1 MLLNHVGMIGERIM
15 KSIKYLVIG
24 GLVASL
30 IGCGNDAPSI
40 CIGYNDGVSRTA
52 NVVKTDCAYVAVP
65 IPTDVKNNLLDSGFN
80 KGGLNLNGTLLAN
93 ALRQEV
99 ILRISEI
106 ESKSK
111 DSKEPQNKDQKAQTS
126 ATASTIETVDT
137 NKPERSQIISELKHA
152 EEERLKAQVKLD
164 KLNLDDKER
173 IAEMYNELEH
183 LKQQIYNTPTQPQ
196 Q

>member
-1 MLLNHVGMIGERIM
+1 LVGC
-15 KSIKYLVIG
+15 S
-24 GLVASL
+24 
-30 IGCGNDAPSI
+30 NDDGPNI
-40 CIGYNDGVSRTA
+40 CVGINDGVSRTA
-52 NVVKTDCAYVAVP
+52 NVVRNDCAYVAVP
-65 IPTDVKNNLLDSGFN
+65 IPSDVKNNLLDSGLN

-111 DSKEPQNKDQKAQTS
+111 DSKESQNKGPTVNTS
-126 ATASTIETVDT
+126 VTTNTIETVDT
-137 NKPERSQIISELKHA
+137 NKPERSQVIEELKRA

-183 LKQQIYNTPTQPQ
+183 LKQQIYNTPAQPQ